1 MKLTALLRERRDRGP
16 RLPERFTV
24 SIAVHEDYIVARAA
38 GELDYQFADLLHH
51 QVKDSWQC
59 VLRLPIFTSAQV
71 MPL

>member
-1 MKLTALLRERRDRGP
+1 MTEDHGS
-16 RLPERFTV
+16 PERFTV

-59 VLRLPIFTSAQV
+59 VCR
-71 MPL
+71 